1 MTSKPLAWQLIGG
14 LMLVLAAAFFMLAPA
29 FASNNQPRVAL
40 SALETVET
48 DAPLILLGQIITI
61 DSAPENL
68 KSRLAGIKI
77 GRAAQAGHTRN
88 ISRDYIL
95 LRLRQSGFDPAH
107 FDIRLP
113 SKIQVRR
120 SAVKITREEMEMMVR
135 DHLIAASP
143 SSDARVNITAVRIK
157 KDVLLP
163 KGTISHEVHVP
174 HQSAPSRL
182 LPVTLAFAVDGRFER
197 KVSALV
203 GLEVIQNVVV
213 SRKPIPRLKIITP
226 DDVMLRP
233 MNVVARGDAVI
244 RAVEDV
250 IGRRA
255 RRAIGM
261 NATLH
266 AGLVEWPPVVK
277 KGDRVLI
284 IAESGNLRITTM
296 GEVKS
301 TGKVGEQVRVV
312 NLDSKKTVMAQVLDG
327 RTVRVAF

>member
-1 MTSKPLAWQLIGG
+1 MVSKPLAGQVIVGLVALLSAMLI
-14 LMLVLAAAFFMLAPA
+14 MITPA
-29 FASNNQPRVAL
+29 YASNGAPRVAL
-40 SALETVET
+40 SALETVESDT
-48 DAPLILLGQIITI
+48 PHILLGQIIKI

-68 KSRLAGIKI
+68 KARLSEIKI
-77 GRAAQAGHTRN
+77 GRAAQAGQARH
-88 ISRDYIL
+88 ISREYIL

-120 SAVKITREEMEMMVR
+120 SAVKITREEMEMMIR
-135 DHLIAASP
+135 DHLLATPP
-143 SSDARVNITAVRIK
+143 SNEAQVNITAVRIK
-157 KDVLLP
+157 NDILLP
-163 KGTISHEVHVP
+163 KGKISHEVHVQ

-182 LPVTLAFAVDGRFER
+182 LPVTLVFAVDGRFER
-197 KVSALV
+197 KVAALV

-226 DDVMLRP
+226 DDVLLRP
-233 MNVVARGDAVI
+233 MNVVGRRDDVI

-250 IGRRA
+250 IGKRA

-261 NATLH
+261 NRELH
-266 AGLVEWPPVVK
+266 AGMVEWPPVVK
-277 KGDRVLI
+277 KGDRVMI
-284 IAESGNLRITTM
+284 VAESGNLRITTM